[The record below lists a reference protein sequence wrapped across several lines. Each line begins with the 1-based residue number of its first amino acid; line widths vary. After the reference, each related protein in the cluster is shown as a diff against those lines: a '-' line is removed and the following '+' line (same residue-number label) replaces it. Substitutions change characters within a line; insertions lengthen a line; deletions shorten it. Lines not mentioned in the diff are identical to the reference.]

1 MRKTF
6 AMLLVL
12 VFLTSLVTLPHV
24 TVKAVSNTII
34 VPDDYPTITAAIG
47 NATNGDTILVRS
59 GTYEGPINSTIKID
73 KSVSIIGE
81 NNKDT
86 IINLY
91 PAYSVTWILYQPIYG
106 YSDAIIITADSCS
119 LQDLTIQINP
129 GGDIM
134 AGGNKI
140 LIEGNQIMTG
150 QTTGV
155 TLEGSNCRVTN
166 NVMDGIIL
174 VRGTY
179 NQIDANSVLKVQVEG
194 SFNLIK
200 DNICQGLGLA
210 GLGLAFSTTNNVF
223 LENRVS
229 SPSWGYAGIDWG
241 IDIHKSNGNF
251 LYKNDISGFMYGFRF
266 WFSSNNIIK
275 ANTATNSLRASL
287 SFCVSNDNLFSLNNF
302 GYTPF
307 VYDEYSMRNLTLST
321 NTWSD
326 DNLGNYWSDYQ
337 TKYPNATE
345 VDSTGVGNIP
355 YVINDNNTDPYPL
368 MNYDISAAS
377 IQLPDWT
384 NLNLPAL
391 RPTPTFPSPTPQP
404 TATPLP
410 SPTVSPSPTPL
421 PTEPFPTTLVI
432 ASVITVAFVGIGLA
446 VYFKKRKH

>member
-1 MRKTF
+1 VTKIVTL
-6 AMLLVL
+6 LLVL

-34 VPDDYPTITAAIG
+34 VPDDYPTITTAIG

-59 GTYEGPINSTIKID
+59 GTYEGPINSIIKID

-91 PAYSVTWILYQPIYG
+91 PAYSAKWILNQPIYS
-106 YSDAIIITADSCS
+106 YSDAIIMTADSCS

-129 GGDIM
+129 GGDIV
-134 AGGNKI
+134 ARGNQI
-140 LIEGNQIMTG
+140 LIEGNKIMAG
-150 QTTGV
+150 QMKGV

-166 NVMDGIIL
+166 NVMDGTIL

-179 NQIDANSVLKVQVEG
+179 NQIDANSVLKVQVDGLSTRAG

-200 DNICQGLGLA
+200 DNICK
-210 GLGLAFSTTNNVF
+210 GLGLAFSTNNVF

-241 IDIHKSNGNF
+241 VDISRSKGNF

-266 WFSSNNIIK
+266 WSSSNNIIK
-275 ANTATNSLRASL
+275 ANTATNSMLASL
-287 SFCVSNDNLFSLNNF
+287 SFGASNDNLLSLNTF
-302 GYTPF
+302 ASTPF
-307 VYDEYSMRNLTLST
+307 VEYDEYST

-326 DNLGNYWSDYQ
+326 NNLGNYWGDYQ

-368 MNYDISAAS
+368 MNYDISTAS

-421 PTEPFPTTLVI
+421 PTEPFPITLVV
-432 ASVITVAFVGIGLA
+432 ASVITVAVVSIGLR